1 MNKKHGQEH
10 GVTRTGTE
18 KHGVEVGE
26 LVPSRACAPAR
37 EGGEIANWDSA
48 IVVTA
53 YRDAVGGVFAV
64 IRFGAMMAEL
74 DASLTRETTVNASG
88 QITGREPG
96 LKGWLAANCPEVAYK
111 TAMRMK
117 GTAEAV
123 CAAFGCAPG
132 ALLRAMNPDPKALP
146 DEEDCEAMIALREM
160 VTEVVTGKSERSL
173 VLWLKGGVPAIAAG
187 EDAQDEGTGKTA
199 EIALDSSRRFARAI
213 ADALKCLDSR
223 QCNIVGQ
230 DVAKSLRDALGLKG
244 LAWLAH
250 VLQQAEG

>member
-74 DASLTRETTVNASG
+74 DTVLARENGAKTSDPG
-88 QITGREPG
+88 YTGG
-96 LKGWLAANCPEVAYK
+96 LRLWLAGNCGEVAYK

-223 QCNIVGQ
+223 QRTIVGQ

>member
-10 GVTRTGTE
+10 GVTRTGTA

-37 EGGEIANWDSA
+37 EGGESPNWDSA

-53 YRDAVGGVFAV
+53 YRDAVNGVFAV

-74 DASLTRETTVNASG
+74 DSCLTCETAPG
-88 QITGREPG
+88 QRNQHTGET

-160 VTEVVTGKSERSL
+160 VTEIVTGKSERSL
-173 VLWLKGGVPAIAAG
+173 VLWLKGGAPAIAAG
-187 EDAQDEGTGKTA
+187 EAAQDEGTGKTA

-223 QCNIVGQ
+223 QRNIVGQ